1 MKKIKKQKAAI
12 RQGLQVSLSRT
23 PQGKKITK
31 EMGISEILQ
40 EYPKAFEVFL
50 KHNLPCVG
58 CAAAH
63 FENLEA
69 IAREFNIDI
78 DKLLKDLNKIAK

>member
-40 EYPKAFEVFL
+40 KYPKAFEVFL
-50 KHNLPCVG
+50 KYNLPCIG

-63 FENLEA
+63 FENIEA
-69 IAREFNIDI
+69 IAKEFNINI
-78 DKLLKDLNKIAK
+78 KKLLEDLNKATK